1 MPAGVIGLMV
11 HKAIELWCFPD
22 DLRLIPLLESAALN
36 AGLAGEE
43 QRVEA
48 MHRAH
53 ELLERL
59 KLDPFWEK
67 LNSAEERYHEIP
79 YSRISSDWAESGY
92 IDLLYQIGS
101 DWHIVDFKTD
111 SIRSDQEREE
121 LTGNYNRQLQRY
133 QSAVKSL
140 IGQAAQ
146 AQLCFFDDNGRV
158 KVVETKP
165 YD

>member
-1 MPAGVIGLMV
+1 MV

-22 DLRLIPLLESAALN
+22 DPLLIPLLESAALN

-48 MHRAH
+48 VRRAR

-59 KLDPFWEK
+59 KLDPFWET
-67 LNSAEERYHEIP
+67 LNSAEERHHEIP

-121 LTGNYNRQLQRY
+121 LIGNYNRQLQRY

-140 IGQAAQ
+140 MGQTAQ
-146 AQLCFFDDNGRV
+146 SQLCFLDDNGKVRV
-158 KVVETKP
+158 FDME
-165 YD
+165 